1 MNNGLHRPGDQVPST
16 GVYTAAHY
24 QHRLPHDLLAMAG
37 DLFPECRRCGKRV
50 SFTLSQS
57 AIHIDEDHDFSKN
70 AEPADVKRKSAGDR

>member
-1 MNNGLHRPGDQVPST
+1 MNNGLYRPGDQVPST

-57 AIHIDEDHDFSKN
+57 ATRIDDDHDFLKD
-70 AEPADVKRKSAGDR
+70 AEPADVRSKSASNR

>member
-50 SFTLSQS
+50 SFTLSHS
-57 AIHIDEDHDFSKN
+57 TTHIHEDHDFSKN
-70 AEPADVKRKSAGDR
+70 GEAADTRRKAASKR